1 MTRGQVPARCQGG
14 EGSRE
19 RNTSAPSRVT
29 ETRPRGVD
37 GGLALTD
44 RLTGGGHVHLAPS
57 CFCCC
62 RRSNV
67 SENLPRGLH
76 LSALKT
82 QGRPLPGPRGEK
94 ENLEEMATFKQRTGA
109 AAAAEPALQREPVPG
124 PGVCCRGLGGGAPS
138 RGQGSWVLP
147 ELQPAH
153 AARDVQSRAGF
164 WARHQSRRMLLGSDF
179 VHPTLDVSLCKGAK
193 AGGWHTSYGWAA
205 CQGWP
210 ICVQLGSR
218 VLVFSKPST

>member
-153 AARDVQSRAGF
+153 AARDVQSRAVSGLDTSLEGCC
-164 WARHQSRRMLLGSDF
+164 WAL
-179 VHPTLDVSLCKGAK
+179 TLYIPPWMSACAK
-193 AGGWHTSYGWAA
+193 AQRQEDGTPPMGGQHARAGPFVS
-205 CQGWP
+205 
-210 ICVQLGSR
+210 S
-218 VLVFSKPST
+218 